1 MKDKDSFAKGYFTGI
16 IVTLLILILV
26 KKCSS
31 QVFVTPSAQVS
42 IYDQSIGAMAGYKLN
57 NWSGAFNYQ
66 IGHQYK
72 EQSLFLKW
80 QINES
85 EVFNV
90 GVSGKV
96 GFVNN
101 SLYLFYPGLEIQRG
115 WFQLGVRP
123 INGALLVLEPRIQI
137 KFK

>member
-1 MKDKDSFAKGYFTGI
+1 MNKIKHILLGLLTMH
-16 IVTLLILILV
+16 TLAGF
-26 KKCSS
+26 S
-31 QVFVTPSAQVS
+31 QIFVTPSAQVS
-42 IYDQSIGAMAGYKLN
+42 IYDQSIGLMAGYKFT

-90 GVSGKV
+90 GLSGKV

-115 WFQLGVRP
+115 WFQLGIRP

-137 KFK
+137 KLWK